1 MAHFPGVT
9 MKPAS
14 FLDTVKTVLYGFIG
28 VRRRA
33 DHERAQLNP
42 VHVIIIAVLLVVLFV
57 VTIRTVV
64 RIVVS

>member
-1 MAHFPGVT
+1 
-9 MKPAS
+9 MKQAS

-42 VHVIIIAVLLVVLFV
+42 VHVIIIAVLFVVLFV
-57 VTIRTVV
+57 ITIRTIV